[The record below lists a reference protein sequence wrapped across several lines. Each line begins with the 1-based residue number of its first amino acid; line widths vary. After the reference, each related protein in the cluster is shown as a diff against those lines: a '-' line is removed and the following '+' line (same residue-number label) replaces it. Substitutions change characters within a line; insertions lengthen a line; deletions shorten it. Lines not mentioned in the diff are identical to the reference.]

1 MHAYQYQKQ
10 RSVYKP
16 YSHKKREKFVIY
28 QDVLTT
34 ALLEV
39 SLPGAPVSWTRT
51 FGRGLQQ
58 ALSLWWTTRVNQTRP
73 AQGDSLGQ

>member
-1 MHAYQYQKQ
+1 MHINIKNKGLCINHTAI
-10 RSVYKP
+10 
-16 YSHKKREKFVIY
+16 KKEKNFVIY

-51 FGRGLQQ
+51 CGRGLQQ